1 MNNSTL
7 GCPSQ
12 KPPSP
17 PEAALK
23 TEKSDVPI
31 VGIGRQ
37 LEDTI
42 SSLAWSATSACT
54 STNTSSSDVNEDN
67 DRLIATNPSIPTQP
81 TRKRPA
87 ADLKSVSGASASI
100 GIINLCDD
108 DIKEEEGEEDA
119 RILIRIDD
127 DTEFPSLSALPPSPS
142 PTERP

>member
-1 MNNSTL
+1 MPDNAMNNSTL

-54 STNTSSSDVNEDN
+54 STSTSTSSSGVNEDN
-67 DRLIATNPSIPTQP
+67 DRLIATNLSNTTQSN
-81 TRKRPA
+81 RKRPA
-87 ADLKSVSGASASI
+87 ADPKVDSGASDSI
-100 GIINLCDD
+100 EIINLCDD
-108 DIKEEEGEEDA
+108 DIKEEEEKEETSDS
-119 RILIRIDD
+119 LINIHQY
-127 DTEFPSLSALPPSPS
+127 
-142 PTERP
+142 